1 MAMQGDNRRTMR
13 LTPTMNT
20 LLIGARGS
28 GKSTVGRLLAD
39 QLQQPFVDLDEIT
52 LARLNLPTVT
62 AVWQELGEQAWR
74 EAEIESLRDVLAGQG
89 QVIALGGG
97 TPVIPLGRELIQQAV
112 AAERSC
118 VIYLRYPPAVLQTR
132 LQRTPGDRPSLTG
145 DTPADEISKIL
156 AAREPV
162 YLQLAQIT
170 IDCGDDDATPATIA
184 LHLAELLRSGYVIGS
199 HLTIQQLQ
207 QEKR

>member
-1 MAMQGDNRRTMR
+1 
-13 LTPTMNT
+13 
-20 LLIGARGS
+20 
-28 GKSTVGRLLAD
+28 
-39 QLQQPFVDLDEIT
+39 
-52 LARLNLPTVT
+52 
-62 AVWQELGEQAWR
+62 
-74 EAEIESLRDVLAGQG
+74 
-89 QVIALGGG
+89 
-97 TPVIPLGRELIQQAV
+97 
-112 AAERSC
+112 
-118 VIYLRYPPAVLQTR
+118 
-132 LQRTPGDRPSLTG
+132 RTPGDRPSLTG

-207 QEKR
+207 PEQRGSSPWCRLVTMVLTHATAVCLLVYRAPTVRPTRR